1 MRHSN
6 VSFFSAFDTQANHAL
21 DNSADNSARTQ
32 SDAQS
37 DEQYT
42 TTKPQ
47 RILHLLGSFKLPQN
61 PDHVAVSGV
70 VRVAL
75 ELARLQAE
83 AGHDVMVVCVGS
95 ETWQS
100 QWCGVTLRS
109 FQPMRWARVLGV
121 DLSHHLPFVLLTLR
135 KKFDVVHGHLYY
147 YMRGL
152 RAGIRMAHVH
162 GDPLHKGM
170 GEHAIGMDAETFA
183 LLERT
188 VDGFIAVSQFVAE
201 RLRTGLP
208 ASANVSVVYNG
219 VNLKHFELVPEK
231 RVQVR
236 THWRKQWQVDENA
249 TVFVFVGAIVPEKG
263 VMQLAR
269 AFASVEVAR
278 EDVHLVVIGSS
289 SLWGTSQ
296 QTHDPHAHYEAEIY
310 KTLEPASTR
319 GHVHVMGK
327 VSSQQVAEM
336 LLASDVATVPSLWQE
351 PFGLVILEAFAAGLP
366 VIASHV
372 GGIPE
377 VAVYGFH
384 RLIPAGDE
392 DALAVALEQG
402 AQQPHQQPHA
412 QQPHWQAPLPLAS
425 ITASVSESLE
435 TECADKADADKAD
448 ADKADVVDVP
458 YRDRDVARQHIQRVF
473 SWEQCFHKIMA
484 IYDSTHANKRY
495 KREVK

>member
-1 MRHSN
+1 
-6 VSFFSAFDTQANHAL
+6 VS
-21 DNSADNSARTQ
+21 TQ
-32 SDAQS
+32 SDEH
-37 DEQYT
+37 DT
-42 TTKPQ
+42 TTKPQKPQKPQ

-61 PDHVAVSGV
+61 PDQVAVSGV

-83 AGHDVMVVCVGS
+83 AGHDVMVVCVGP

-109 FQPMRWARVLGV
+109 FQPLRWARVLGV

-152 RAGIRMAHVH
+152 RAGIRMANVH

-201 RLRTGLP
+201 RLRTGLS
-208 ASANVSVVYNG
+208 ASANVKVVYNG
-219 VNLKHFELVPEK
+219 VNLKHFEFAPEK
-231 RVQVR
+231 RAQVR
-236 THWRKQWQVDENA
+236 THWRKQWQVDESA

-269 AFASVEVAR
+269 AFANVEVAR

-384 RLIPAGDE
+384 RLIPADDE
-392 DALAVALEQG
+392 DAIDVALEQA
-402 AQQPHQQPHA
+402 AQQPQV
-412 QQPHWQAPLPLAS
+412 QQPHWNAPLPLAS
-425 ITASVSESLE
+425 ITASVSESRE
-435 TECADKADADKAD
+435 TECADKTDADRVD
-448 ADKADVVDVP
+448 ADRVDADRVDAVAVHHL
-458 YRDRDVARQHIQRVF
+458 DVARQHIQRVF

-484 IYDSTHANKRY
+484 TYDSTRANKYYRG
-495 KREVK
+495 EVK

>member
-1 MRHSN
+1 MRRSG
-6 VSFFSAFDTQANHAL
+6 VRVFSAFDTQSNHARNNSL
-21 DNSADNSARTQ
+21 DNRVSTR
-32 SDAQS
+32 S
-37 DEQYT
+37 DEHDT
-42 TTKPQ
+42 TTKPQKPQ

-61 PDHVAVSGV
+61 PDRVAVSGV

-109 FQPMRWARVLGV
+109 FQPLRWARVLGV

-162 GDPLHKGM
+162 GDPLHQGM

-208 ASANVSVVYNG
+208 ASANVKVVYNG
-219 VNLKHFELVPEK
+219 VNLTHFALAPEK
-231 RVQVR
+231 RIQVR
-236 THWRKQWQVDENA
+236 THWRKQWQVDEGA

-269 AFASVEVAR
+269 AFANVEVAR

-384 RLIPAGDE
+384 RLIPAADE
-392 DALAVALEQG
+392 DALAVALEQA
-402 AQQPHQQPHA
+402 AQQSHAQQSHA
-412 QQPHWQAPLPLAS
+412 QQPYWNAPLPLAS
-425 ITASVSESLE
+425 ITASVSESRE
-435 TECADKADADKAD
+435 TECADKTDADR
-448 ADKADVVDVP
+448 VDV
-458 YRDRDVARQHIQRVF
+458 DRVDAVAVHHLDVARQHIQRVF

-484 IYDSTHANKRY
+484 TYDSTRNNKYYR
-495 KREVK
+495 KEIK